1 MSSDS
6 MFREDVNVFSP
17 VEAAKCQGAPDAV
30 WCLCFPQQVKSFAD
44 PAVRAARYC

>member
-17 VEAAKCQGAPDAV
+17 VEAAKCRRAPDAV

-44 PAVRAARYC
+44 APVRAARYC